1 VSDGLALVAEPEL
14 RRLHAAALALI
25 EVGDGLEP
33 RLAGAVADTLARPG
47 SLWRMQLAWIVGR
60 AEGLG
65 PEPALDLAAGVEAF
79 HVASLLFDDLPA
91 MDDAATRRGAPC
103 VHHVHGEAA
112 AILAGLAFVHRGY
125 ARVWRALDEA
135 SAAVRRAARERV
147 EECLGLAG
155 ILDGQARDLA
165 PVPADPGAD
174 AAAARAAGKTVPLLR
189 LALTLPAIVAGAPA
203 ARERALD
210 RLASAWGLAYQILDD
225 LGDLAGSDA
234 DLATGRANF
243 AATVGFA
250 AALARLD
257 LELSR
262 AELAAAEIT
271 RERPGL
277 ADPFRRLTARFVT
290 ARGRLAPPV
299 RRVAGG

>member
-1 VSDGLALVAEPEL
+1 MSDGLALVTEPEL
-14 RRLHAAALALI
+14 GRLRATALALL
-25 EVGDGLEP
+25 EVGPGVEP

-47 SLWRMQLAWIVGR
+47 SLWRMQLAWLVAR
-60 AEGLG
+60 AEGFAQ
-65 PEPALDLAAGVEAF
+65 EPALDLAAGIEAF

-91 MDDAATRRGAPC
+91 MDDAETRRGAPC
-103 VHHVHGEAA
+103 VHRVHGEAA

-125 ARVWRALDEA
+125 ARVWRALDE
-135 SAAVRRAARERV
+135 SAPAVRRAARERV

-165 PVPADPGAD
+165 PATDGLGTSD
-174 AAAARAAGKTVPLLR
+174 AAVRAAGKTVPLLR
-189 LALTLPAIVAGAPA
+189 LALTLPAIVAGASA
-203 ARERALD
+203 ARERSLD

-234 DLATGRANF
+234 DLAMGRANF

-250 AALARLD
+250 PALARLD
-257 LELSR
+257 LELASAR
-262 AELAAAEIT
+262 LAAEELVG
-271 RERPGL
+271 ERPAL
-277 ADPFRRLTARFVT
+277 ADSFRRLTARFVT
-290 ARGRLAPPV
+290 VRGRLAPPV